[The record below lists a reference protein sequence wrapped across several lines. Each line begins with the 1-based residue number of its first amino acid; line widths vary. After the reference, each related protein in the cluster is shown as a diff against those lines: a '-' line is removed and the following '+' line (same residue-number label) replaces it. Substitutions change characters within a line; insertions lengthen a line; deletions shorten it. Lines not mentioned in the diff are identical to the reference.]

1 MPAAPDS
8 RATRA
13 GPMDPF
19 RETAFG
25 LLVWRAFLTTLLT
38 VLMTILARLDFSV
51 ALLAGANMA
60 LLFSLG
66 MVAWSQTLSDERIVL
81 TKAWRLLSPGERPAG
96 VGGRRCACS
105 LLRDEALLFAKA
117 ASAVAAV
124 LSASA
129 FVFAAE

>member
-1 MPAAPDS
+1 
-8 RATRA
+8 
-13 GPMDPF
+13 MDPF

-81 TKAWRLLSPGERPAG
+81 TKAWRVLSPGERPAG
-96 VGGRRCACS
+96 LGGRRCACS

-117 ASAVAAV
+117 ASAVAAA
-124 LSASA
+124 LSAFA
-129 FVFAAE
+129 FVFAGE